1 MTRDEH
7 GNALEHLGKIVVQDV
22 RDYTI
27 TQLDGII
34 AGKYQGVFAQHIR
47 QKISELGHDPQALLH
62 ALIPDI
68 VDDTLT
74 VLLQVL
80 DAHVG
85 SVVIEV
91 REGEEWVSPYAY
103 TDALGAFY
111 DTEDEDG
118 WMAMYSQQ
126 RRTAFMA
133 HNSHP
138 ATASGAEL

>member
-7 GNALEHLGKIVVQDV
+7 GNALEPLGKIIVQEV

-34 AGKYQGVFAQHIR
+34 AGQYKGAFAQHIR
-47 QKISELGHDPQALLH
+47 QTISELGHDPQALLH
-62 ALIPDI
+62 TLFPDI
-68 VDDTLT
+68 VDNTLT

-80 DAHVG
+80 DAQVG

-91 REGEEWVSPYAY
+91 MEGEEWVSPYAY
-103 TDALGAFY
+103 TGALGTLY

-118 WMAMYSQQ
+118 WIAMYSQQ
-126 RRTAFMA
+126 RRTALTSPS
-133 HNSHP
+133 SHP
-138 ATASGAEL
+138 SADPGSEL